1 MNKSCLNK
9 PKLVAFNLSLQQRPD
24 PAVLAIPRT
33 INPVNQSVSTRPHLP
48 GLDGLRALA
57 VIGVLA
63 FHDNRLNG
71 GFLGVDLFFAL
82 SGFLITTL
90 LIDELQ
96 RTNTVDLI
104 GFWGRRLRRLLP
116 AVMVLLV
123 VVVVFFR
130 LFADTG
136 QWIIARND
144 VVWSQFYTAN
154 WHQIYSGSGYWDAFA
169 APSAFEHLW
178 SLAIEEQFYLVWP
191 VLVIV
196 AWRIGRARGLTA
208 LTSIGIVASFIA
220 MLAIYNGGD
229 PTRVYMGTDTRSFSL
244 LCGAFVALPA
254 VRQLITTGMQ
264 KFRSA
269 ASGLTVALIV
279 AIGFMWFTV
288 DGQSQWLFRG
298 GLFAHSIASALL
310 AILFASSSSKF
321 SLVFSWRPLAYI
333 GRLSYA
339 LYLWHWPVFI
349 FCTSERID
357 VNGLALTAIRLAITF
372 ALSIASYY
380 LIEQPIRHKAKWAH
394 SSKGRRVF
402 VATSLAAIVIWAL
415 ITVPETTNQVNA
427 DALTSAVA
435 TTIAEPSPQPT
446 ATTTSTTLV
455 QQKPAVSSL
464 YYLGDSVAYDMWPAI
479 GAILSAANVTA
490 FSGAFGGAGIV
501 PTAENTT
508 PLESLAAELDQHNSD
523 VLVLQ
528 LSLWDAEQS
537 DTDQQ
542 NALNN
547 LARFVE
553 QRQLQ
558 LVILSFPSIAPERSE
573 PGQDQ
578 FESKAQ
584 ALAQNSN
591 GLIAYFDQSSVLG
604 DVFMVDING
613 DGNPER
619 KRDGLH
625 VCPTGAL
632 RSAQWLI
639 AELSARFEGITP
651 PIDNSWVTGEWAKDS
666 RYDSPPGAC
675 APL

>member
-1 MNKSCLNK
+1 M
-9 PKLVAFNLSLQQRPD
+9 AFNLSLQQRPD

-144 VVWSQFYTAN
+144 VVWSQFYMAN

-196 AWRIGRARGLTA
+196 AWRIGRARGLAA

-220 MLAIYNGGD
+220 MLAIYSGGD

-254 VRQLITTGMQ
+254 IRQFITTGIQ
-264 KFRSA
+264 KFRTI
-269 ASGLTVALIV
+269 ASGLTVVLV
-279 AIGFMWFTV
+279 FVLGLMWFTV
-288 DGQSQWLFRG
+288 DGQSEWLFRG

-310 AILFASSSSKF
+310 AILVASSSSKF

-479 GAILSAANVTA
+479 GAILSAANVAA